1 MVRGVIFDKDGTLF
15 DFRATWGAWAG
26 RAFMELAGGD
36 PELAD
41 RLATATGFDMTTRSF
56 DPDSP
61 IIAGT
66 PDDIAQCL
74 LPHLPAADLSTLV
87 ARMNAVSAETPQV
100 PATDLNALFEDLSKR
115 DLRLGLITN
124 DAEAPAQTHLRDAG
138 IVGHFHFIAG
148 FDSGHGAKPSPEPLL
163 AFAQG
168 QGLPPDSVVMVGDSL
183 HDLAAA
189 RAAGMRCVG
198 VLTGLAGRAEL
209 ESLADCVLPDI
220 GHLPAWIDAQD
231 GLPA

>member
-26 RAFMELAGGD
+26 RAFMDLAGGD
-36 PELAD
+36 PDLAD
-41 RLATATGFDMTTRSF
+41 RLARAAGFDMKTRGF

-66 PDDIAQCL
+66 PDEIAQCL

-100 PATDLNALFEDLSKR
+100 AATDLPALFGELANR
-115 DLRLGLITN
+115 GLRLGLITN
-124 DAEAPAQTHLRDAG
+124 DAEHPAHAHLRAAG
-138 IVGHFHFIAG
+138 IAHHFHFIAG
-148 FDSGHGAKPSPEPLL
+148 FDSGHGAKPNPEPLL

-168 QGLPPDSVVMVGDSL
+168 QGLPPDAVVMVGDSL

-209 ESLADCVLPDI
+209 EALADCVLPDI
-220 GHLPAWIDAQD
+220 GHLPAWIDEQA
-231 GLPA
+231 GRSA